1 MPCGDFEE
9 AQCTPILDISIPILF
24 KMLYHLISL
33 QNGRF
38 QCFSMCSGVGYSYLL
53 CLLFAP
59 HASPLLKLPPSSL
72 CILTTLC
79 ALFLFPSGPPHPYC
93 LAVLFCL
100 SAFCYRPYRLN
111 TLPWEYEPSPHA
123 RETIQLIFLD
133 PDSFTQYSFSSIPYK
148 FYNSSFVNE

>member
-38 QCFSMCSGVGYSYLL
+38 SVFFHVLWRWLLLSPMPSLCTPRLSTLKISPLQSLHPDDFMCSLL
-53 CLLFAP
+53 VPFR
-59 HASPLLKLPPSSL
+59 S
-72 CILTTLC
+72 
-79 ALFLFPSGPPHPYC
+79 PHPHC

-100 SAFCYRPYRLN
+100 SAFCYRRYRLY
-111 TLPWEYEPSPHA
+111 TLLWDYEPSPHA

-133 PDSFTQYSFSSIPYK
+133 LDSFTQYIFSSIPYK